1 MVKAQLRPEIQALRG
16 IAVAIVVVTH
26 LWPAALPGGF
36 VGVDVF
42 FAISGFLITGHLLR
56 ELERGGHISLAAFW
70 ARRARRI
77 LPAALFVLAICAL
90 ATLAIVPET
99 RWPQFLGEIRTSAV
113 YVQNWQLAASAV
125 DYFASAEGP
134 SPVQHYWSLSAE
146 EQFYLVWPVGLAA
159 VAALFNGRKR
169 RIAIGV
175 LMGVLALGSL
185 AFSIHETASDPAAA
199 YFVTTTRAWE
209 FAAGGLLAL
218 AGTARR
224 RRAVSWLGIGGIAIA
239 AALYSPTTAFPG
251 IAAALPV
258 AGALAVI
265 WAGAPGRVLRFA
277 PLLFLGDISY
287 SVYLWHW
294 PLRTL
299 APYATSGRVDTT
311 TTLTVLMLT
320 ILLAWLTKLLIEDPV
335 RSGRLLSRHRAGWTF
350 GTAGA
355 ATAAVLALVA
365 SGNAHLRQEVHA
377 AERASQQLLASAP
390 PCFAAAARDPEH
402 PCSNPRLRLKVVPT
416 PIEAH
421 KQRNSP
427 CPKLELRGLLYVC
440 GFGVAPAKATTT
452 VALLGDS
459 HAAHWRAAVNVVAR
473 QRKWAGVSIS
483 HTGCPFSKATKN
495 LPEPRRTQCVQWNRQ
510 VLQWFKRHPEV
521 TTVFVSQISG
531 GVGVIA
537 PGRNQL
543 AAQKAGYLAA
553 WKALPASVQQIVVL
567 RDTPKVVGDTDTCV
581 QEAIGRHR
589 PAGPACSVPRR
600 SALSTDSAAI
610 AAASLRDGRERVVDL
625 TPFFCDRRRCY
636 PVIGGALVFKDQ
648 NHMTE
653 TWSASL
659 GPYLLRALNLED
671 ARGARD

>member
-1 MVKAQLRPEIQALRG
+1 MA
-16 IAVAIVVVTH
+16 
-26 LWPAALPGGF
+26 
-36 VGVDVF
+36 
-42 FAISGFLITGHLLR
+42 
-56 ELERGGHISLAAFW
+56 
-70 ARRARRI
+70 RARRRSR
-77 LPAALFVLAICAL
+77 V
-90 ATLAIVPET
+90 
-99 RWPQFLGEIRTSAV
+99 
-113 YVQNWQLAASAV
+113 
-125 DYFASAEGP
+125 
-134 SPVQHYWSLSAE
+134 
-146 EQFYLVWPVGLAA
+146 
-159 VAALFNGRKR
+159 
-169 RIAIGV
+169 
-175 LMGVLALGSL
+175 
-185 AFSIHETASDPAAA
+185 
-199 YFVTTTRAWE
+199 
-209 FAAGGLLAL
+209 
-218 AGTARR
+218 
-224 RRAVSWLGIGGIAIA
+224 A
-239 AALYSPTTAFPG
+239 AALYSATTAFPG
-251 IAAALPV
+251 IAAALCRSRARSPSSGP
-258 AGALAVI
+258 ARRAAPALA
-265 WAGAPGRVLRFA
+265 
-277 PLLFLGDISY
+277 PLHFLGDISY

-294 PLRTL
+294 PLRSL
-299 APYATSGRVDTT
+299 APYATAGRVDTT

-335 RSGRLLSRHRAGWTF
+335 RSGRLLSRRRAGWTF

-473 QRKWAGVSIS
+473 ERKLGRASRSRTPAARSRRRPRTCRSRAGRNACSGTARCCS
-483 HTGCPFSKATKN
+483 GSSAT
-495 LPEPRRTQCVQWNRQ
+495 RRSR
-510 VLQWFKRHPEV
+510 RSSSRRSP
-521 TTVFVSQISG
+521 G